1 MVSQGYHSCG
11 FFIIL
16 WFFDR
21 SMRNFQKCGKITSY
35 LLNNYIGVKS
45 SNCHKPF
52 IIKGINNNNNL
63 KHYFKEQQKNVKK

>member
-1 MVSQGYHSCG
+1 MVSLNNKNDK
-11 FFIIL
+11 II
-16 WFFDR
+16 
-21 SMRNFQKCGKITSY
+21 KKKKITNY